1 MLRYEIRDKTALI
14 TLSRPEKRNAFNREL
29 AQRITEAFQEA
40 ARDTAVRGVLL
51 QAEGPAFCAGAD
63 LAYLQSLQNYS
74 AEENLHDSRTIAAMY
89 KVVYTLP
96 KPVACAV
103 QGPAL
108 AGGAGLA
115 SVCDYVVAAP
125 EATFGYTEVRIGF
138 IPAIVSYFLVRR
150 IGRAKAA
157 PLLLSGRI
165 ITAPEALD
173 LGIVQEVC
181 SLSDLQGK
189 ALEHLQKIYRE
200 VSPAAYATTKQMLD
214 ALPLMTLE
222 KALEEAAL
230 LNAQARTTGD
240 CRRGIAAFLKKE
252 PLDWNSQ

>member
-1 MLRYEIRDKTALI
+1 MLRYEVQDKTALI

-29 AQRITEAFQEA
+29 TQRITEAFQEA
-40 ARDTAVRGVLL
+40 GRDTAVRGVLL

-74 AEENLHDSRTIAAMY
+74 AEENLYDSRAVAAMY
-89 KVVYTLP
+89 RAIYTLP

-115 SVCDYVVAAP
+115 SVCDYVVASP

-165 ITAPEALD
+165 IPAVEARE

-181 SLSDLQGK
+181 SLSDLHEK
-189 ALEHLQKIYRE
+189 AWNHLQKIYRE
-200 VSPAAYATTKQMLD
+200 VSPAAYATTKHMLD
-214 ALPLMTLE
+214 ALPLMPLDQ
-222 KALEEAAL
+222 ALEEAAQ
-230 LNAQARTTGD
+230 LNAQARMTED
-240 CRRGIAAFLKKE
+240 CRRGVAAFLNKKA
-252 PLDWNSQ
+252 LDWNS